1 MNTPALK
8 PARMKPKSIETIKLS
23 VGAQKLFAE
32 LSKKPPTPKAA
43 MKKLRNLPDFASRAS

>member
-32 LSKKPPTPKAA
+32 LSKKPPPPTAA